1 MVPGGWGELV
11 LWDPVTGDQE
21 SVPMPD
27 AMWDNRFQG
36 KHPTAA
42 IVCAAAGCDH
52 GGCHGRRPFQLV
64 MVCCDTVGHQNRYLG
79 KEDLEWVTWACSYSS
94 ETGEWGDVGWIQDSA
109 MDFRLH
115 TASVLVG
122 DSLLYF
128 ISDRGTIIE
137 YDLAEEDATI
147 VSAPLEFTGSAS
159 VALVLAEDGGLG
171 VAESSADSLLN
182 IWSRVVSDDSGVALW
197 VKNRVICLDNV
208 LPAAALGGEAWWPM
222 SFAERANTLFIRTC
236 GGIFTIELQSERV
249 RKVRQD
255 DEEYDD
261 SCSWVP
267 IEGFYIPWASQGEE
281 GEYTNTDFIGSS
293 SLLYG

>member
-1 MVPGGWGELV
+1 

-21 SVPMPD
+21 SVPVPD

-36 KHPTAA
+36 DHPTATT
-42 IVCAAAGCDH
+42 VCAAAGCDH
-52 GGCHGRRPFQLV
+52 RCCHGRRPYQLV
-64 MVCCDTVGHQNRYLG
+64 MVCCDTVDYQNRYPDE
-79 KEDLEWVTWACSYSS
+79 EDLEWVTWACCYSS
-94 ETGEWGDVGWIQDSA
+94 ETGVWGDASWIQDSA
-109 MDFRLH
+109 MDFRMH

-128 ISDRGTIIE
+128 VSDRGTIIE
-137 YDLAEEDATI
+137 YDLAEEDATTI
-147 VSAPLEFTGSAS
+147 ISAPLEFTGSAS
-159 VALVLAEDGGLG
+159 VALVLTEDGGLG
-171 VAESSADSLLN
+171 VAESSADSRLN
-182 IWSRVVSDDSGVALW
+182 IWSRVVSDDSDVALW

-222 SFAERANTLFIRTC
+222 SFAERANTLFIRTR

-255 DEEYDD
+255 DGDGEDD
-261 SCSWVP
+261 GSCSWVP

-281 GEYTNTDFIGSS
+281 GEYTTTDFIGSS
-293 SLLYG
+293 SLLAYVQ